1 MPKQDEAVPPR
12 EDEAVP
18 EEDEPV
24 PPREGEPVPEDVEFA
39 AAPADLITRMLSAFV
54 LLVLG
59 LLGFGSLLPF
69 WRAAGSGAWLEALR
83 TGGFAA
89 VAVGGAVLV
98 VARVPVRYRLTRD
111 ERWGLV
117 LAVERALIFRPVRL
131 RLALYAQ
138 ATPLRRVYFAWMPL
152 LSGLRLFGLRGG
164 RFEEMLLGFWS
175 FGRNGRRAVL
185 LTGPGRPRTLV
196 TPCDPARFL
205 EALGELG
212 GPAPGSAAPRPDRC
226 L

>member
-1 MPKQDEAVPPR
+1 MLSGEGEAVPR
-12 EDEAVP
+12 ENEAVP
-18 EEDEPV
+18 
-24 PPREGEPVPEDVEFA
+24 RDVEFA
-39 AAPADLITRMLSAFV
+39 AAPADLITRVLSAFV
-54 LLVLG
+54 LLVFG
-59 LLGFGSLLPF
+59 VLGFGSLLPF

-83 TGGFAA
+83 TGGFTAVAA
-89 VAVGGAVLV
+89 VGAVLV

-111 ERWGLV
+111 ERYGLV

-175 FGRNGRRAVL
+175 FGRNGGRAVL

-196 TPCDPARFL
+196 TPRDPARFL
-205 EALGELG
+205 ETLAELG
-212 GPAPGSAAPRPDRC
+212 GLAPAGSPPQPSRC
-226 L
+226 P